1 MPGPFTH
8 IYAARRVADLL
19 AQWDQFTTS
28 GDGPVAPGQA
38 LADPAKAAYYASVM
52 HKYPKLASVGAI
64 GPDLFFFLADL
75 RPPFDGDQL
84 MLDIRLG
91 YLYDKYRAD
100 NWAKLITVLNANKK
114 AHPWIGILALML
126 QIDAAWNTFATAYTQ
141 AVAPI
146 VDGFGNLANALTGDI
161 LKSVGD
167 ALQAF
172 VNEVGFAI
180 ADLALD
186 NFDLL
191 GVFKLIQLRG
201 EDETTFFWSDMLHYR
216 RTSQMAQTLLRM
228 AEQMISV
235 NQAQGEQFLA
245 YALGF
250 ACHLATDV
258 VGHSFVNEQAGGPYR
273 THWGR
278 HHLVENH
285 LDAWVYAQ
293 TAGPQLA
300 WSLAGNT
307 KGFGDIAGNPFFTGD
322 FTGSGKSEVMFY
334 APGNPAAPDGNWW
347 LGTFAGSQMSWTLAG
362 NTRGFGDIAGNRFFT
377 GDFTGS
383 GKSEVMFYAPG
394 NPAAPDGNWWLGTFA
409 GSQMSWTLAGNTK
422 GFGDIAGNRFFTGDF
437 TGSGKSEVMFYA
449 PGNPAAPDGN
459 WWLGTFAGSQ
469 MSWTLAGNTRGFGDI
484 AGNRFFTGDFTG
496 SGKSEVM
503 FYAPGNPAAPD
514 GNWWLGTFAGSQ
526 MSWTLAGNTKGFG
539 DIAGNPFFTGDF
551 TGSGKSE
558 VMFYAPGN
566 PAAPDGNWWLAT
578 FAGSQMSWTLV
589 GNTRGQGGSPWDF
602 GDVSHGRFLTGK
614 FSGGPADEIIFS
626 SPGGN
631 WMLGATRAGQLT
643 WTLAANTAGFGN
655 VAPDPFFTGDFTGA
669 HRTEVM
675 FYSPGNVLSPDGNWW
690 LASLQPE
697 VLPQDSFCAAI
708 PGYPSLAQ
716 SALYFALAFTADNP
730 QGELRRTLPDDTP
743 PHGYDLAA
751 QLARTQALD
760 TDGDLP
766 DWLAEAIVHALIETY
781 GDAPHPQIL
790 RGGAFQPTMDAQL
803 QNFQPV
809 LPPDP
814 PLSFTVPP
822 GFPLPWEVQTAYKL
836 MLSFFKRAY
845 MDDFDLPVPPAPG
858 ATTPPQ
864 WPDFGNVGGID
875 TSSPGTIFSSV
886 VSDIST
892 AVGDILNSIASLIA
906 QITGW
911 QTLPFREALYA
922 GVTFPAWQAARSLR
936 KRLVETGYLI
946 PQSFEVDQAGRLKH
960 PNEIDFSLITLGRS
974 IGQPALPDPR
984 YPWRI
989 LIGNLL
995 YESQVPCE
1003 FQRPW
1008 AYPSTNLDGSAN
1020 INETGATRAGAFAA
1034 AALPDHLLRHA
1045 YNANNALRL
1054 RYETASSP
1062 AQRVRDRRRQPGEPD
1077 LDQGAAARAAAPG
1090 HGGAAAPDAA
1100 WRRREGLLPPRRGLV
1115 AARGPRDVRARRAVR
1130 PGGVRRVARR
1140 LAVVGPAGGPRGGG

>member
-1 MPGPFTH
+1 
-8 IYAARRVADLL
+8 
-19 AQWDQFTTS
+19 
-28 GDGPVAPGQA
+28 
-38 LADPAKAAYYASVM
+38 
-52 HKYPKLASVGAI
+52 
-64 GPDLFFFLADL
+64 
-75 RPPFDGDQL
+75 
-84 MLDIRLG
+84 
-91 YLYDKYRAD
+91 
-100 NWAKLITVLNANKK
+100 
-114 AHPWIGILALML
+114 
-126 QIDAAWNTFATAYTQ
+126 
-141 AVAPI
+141 
-146 VDGFGNLANALTGDI
+146 
-161 LKSVGD
+161 
-167 ALQAF
+167 
-172 VNEVGFAI
+172 
-180 ADLALD
+180 
-186 NFDLL
+186 
-191 GVFKLIQLRG
+191 
-201 EDETTFFWSDMLHYR
+201 
-216 RTSQMAQTLLRM
+216 
-228 AEQMISV
+228 
-235 NQAQGEQFLA
+235 
-245 YALGF
+245 
-250 ACHLATDV
+250 
-258 VGHSFVNEQAGGPYR
+258 
-273 THWGR
+273 
-278 HHLVENH
+278 
-285 LDAWVYAQ
+285 
-293 TAGPQLA
+293 
-300 WSLAGNT
+300 
-307 KGFGDIAGNPFFTGD
+307 
-322 FTGSGKSEVMFY
+322 
-334 APGNPAAPDGNWW
+334 
-347 LGTFAGSQMSWTLAG
+347 
-362 NTRGFGDIAGNRFFT
+362 
-377 GDFTGS
+377 
-383 GKSEVMFYAPG
+383 
-394 NPAAPDGNWWLGTFA
+394 
-409 GSQMSWTLAGNTK
+409 
-422 GFGDIAGNRFFTGDF
+422 
-437 TGSGKSEVMFYA
+437 
-449 PGNPAAPDGN
+449 
-459 WWLGTFAGSQ
+459 
-469 MSWTLAGNTRGFGDI
+469 
-484 AGNRFFTGDFTG
+484 
-496 SGKSEVM
+496 
-503 FYAPGNPAAPD
+503 
-514 GNWWLGTFAGSQ
+514 
-526 MSWTLAGNTKGFG
+526 
-539 DIAGNPFFTGDF
+539 
-551 TGSGKSE
+551 
-558 VMFYAPGN
+558 
-566 PAAPDGNWWLAT
+566 
-578 FAGSQMSWTLV
+578 
-589 GNTRGQGGSPWDF
+589 
-602 GDVSHGRFLTGK
+602 
-614 FSGGPADEIIFS
+614 
-626 SPGGN
+626 
-631 WMLGATRAGQLT
+631 
-643 WTLAANTAGFGN
+643 
-655 VAPDPFFTGDFTGA
+655 
-669 HRTEVM
+669 M

-911 QTLPFREALYA
+911 QTLPFREALYT

-1034 AALPDHLLRHA
+1034 AAG
-1045 YNANNALRL
+1045 
-1054 RYETASSP
+1054 P
-1062 AQRVRDRRRQPGEPD
+1062 ARPS
-1077 LDQGAAARAAAPG
+1077 AAACLQREQRAAAP
-1090 HGGAAAPDAA
+1090 
-1100 WRRREGLLPPRRGLV
+1100 L
-1115 AARGPRDVRARRAVR
+1115 RD
-1130 PGGVRRVARR
+1130 G
-1140 LAVVGPAGGPRGGG
+1140 